1 MPVKRDKKK
10 IRGFFN
16 TYSADEGLILLALQE
31 PDLTGLILWYAFDEA
46 MFIAWLN
53 DV

>member
-1 MPVKRDKKK
+1 MPVKEIKKDT
-10 IRGFFN
+10 RFFN